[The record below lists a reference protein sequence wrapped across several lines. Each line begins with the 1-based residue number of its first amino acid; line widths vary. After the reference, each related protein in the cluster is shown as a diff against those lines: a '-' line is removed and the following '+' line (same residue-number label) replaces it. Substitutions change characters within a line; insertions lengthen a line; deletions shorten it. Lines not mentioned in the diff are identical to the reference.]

1 MAFPQVVDAD
11 TQSGSVT
18 VDSTSW
24 TLTYPTNLQ
33 RNDLILA
40 FLGADGGPSF
50 TFPTEW
56 NNLTSV
62 FAPLGSAT
70 LGAFTKHSTGTE
82 TGNFTVTLGAAEQG
96 VWRVLRITN
105 WYGALVLLP
114 TNIIAGSTGFLSVT
128 DTTTLNTTF
137 DTGTNTAPNPG
148 LTNPYSWETE
158 DTLWIAAYAVDGA
171 AVATAYPTNYVNGVT
186 QSSGGAT
193 GAGLGL
199 AFRELNAASEDA
211 GAFTLDVSEDWVA
224 VTYAIRGDNAPAAFP
239 KVRGMA
245 QTRGTTATTSATVNL
260 PPVVNAGDTLL
271 ILHRCAVGTASHG
284 YPGDWTVLFN
294 DDSDA
299 SNDRTSCAWLEAT
312 GTEGGTT
319 ISITQ
324 TSSKFASIAWVI
336 QSATDP
342 NTRAPEFATLATGTS
357 TLPDPNSLSPTGGAK
372 NYLWIWMGGW
382 EGEQTSPPT
391 AAPTSYDSQV
401 GTDSGTAAAVTTNV
415 RLATAHRFVN
425 AFSEDPGSWTIS
437 ASDDW
442 TATVVAVHP
451 GPPVDF
457 GEIVAL
463 QGVNRGAIW

>member
-40 FLGADGGPSF
+40 FLGTDGAPTV
-50 TFPTEW
+50 TFPAGWVTIGPPVGGVPAR
-56 NNLTSV
+56 LV
-62 FAPLGSAT
+62 PFGKQAI
-70 LGAFTKHSTGTE
+70 GTE
-82 TGNFTVTLGAAEQG
+82 VGNFTVTLDVAEQG

-105 WYGALVLLP
+105 WYGALVNY
-114 TNIIAGSTGFLSVT
+114 TGTAGPSGYLSVT
-128 DTTTLNTTF
+128 DTFPINTTVSL
-137 DTGTNTAPNPG
+137 GTSTTPDPG
-148 LTNPYSWETE
+148 LTNPYSWGAE
-158 DTLWIAAYAVDGA
+158 DTLWIAVYAVDGA

-211 GAFTLDVSEDWVA
+211 GAFTIDISEEWGA
-224 VTYAIRGDNAPAAFP
+224 CTFAIRGDNAPAEFP
-239 KVRGMA
+239 KVGGMA
-245 QTRGTTATTSATVNL
+245 QTRGIAATTSAVVDL
-260 PPVVNAGDTLL
+260 PSVVNAGDTLL
-271 ILHRCAVGTASHG
+271 VLHRSAVGTASHG
-284 YPGDWTVLFN
+284 YPGAWTVLFN
-294 DDSDA
+294 DNSDA
-299 SNDRTSCAWLEAT
+299 SDDRTSCAWLEAT

-336 QSATDP
+336 RSATDP
-342 NTRAPEFATLATGTS
+342 NIRAPEFATLATGTS

-382 EGEQTSPPT
+382 EGEQTSPP
-391 AAPTSYDSQV
+391 ASAPTSYDSQV
-401 GTDSGTAAAVTTNV
+401 GTDSGTAAAITTNV
-415 RLATAHRFVN
+415 RVASAHRFIN
-425 AFSEDPGSWTIS
+425 ATSEDPGSWTIS

-457 GEIVAL
+457 GEIIAL
-463 QGVNRGAIW
+463 QGVNRGAVW